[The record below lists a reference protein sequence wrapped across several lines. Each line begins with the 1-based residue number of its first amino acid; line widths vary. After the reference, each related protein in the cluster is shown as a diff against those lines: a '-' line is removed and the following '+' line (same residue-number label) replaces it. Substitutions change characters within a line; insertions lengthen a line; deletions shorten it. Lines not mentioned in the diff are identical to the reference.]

1 MEEDSLTDPA
11 RTSFDFPE
19 TARKARTYY
28 GWWIL
33 TASFVGV
40 GVVNGVSFWSF
51 GLFIEPLEEQFGWT
65 RAAVSLGVS
74 LSLLAAG
81 IAGPI
86 VGWLIDRKGPRLS
99 IFIGIA
105 GTAGTYLLL
114 ATTDAQWQ
122 WYLFMALNGCFRTF
136 IFLVPF
142 MALTSRWFVRRRSV
156 AIAITGTG
164 LMVGAVVLVPIVRI
178 LIDTLEWDGA
188 FVVISIVLVAVLL
201 PLALV
206 VIRNDPPPG
215 ADTVALSE
223 GAPLA
228 SAPVS
233 RAGVTL
239 GQALR
244 TSIFW
249 VITLGFTLYAFAM
262 VAWIVHSVPFYESVG
277 ISPGWAA
284 ALTSM
289 TAGFAIFS
297 RLGAGLLAD
306 RLRKLEYGGAL
317 INLLIAV
324 AFAVLLV
331 DTSPV
336 AIAVFLTLFVISFGS
351 GGALLQALV
360 LTRIF
365 GVAHFATIYG
375 VVTVAETVGMLIGPT
390 ASGAIFDATGEYD
403 LAIVMV
409 LTVFG
414 CAGLLFLLA
423 TRLSHAMPEPAPQHL
438 SSEATP

>member
-1 MEEDSLTDPA
+1 M
-11 RTSFDFPE
+11 
-19 TARKARTYY
+19 
-28 GWWIL
+28 
-33 TASFVGV
+33 GV

-51 GLFIEPLEEQFGWT
+51 GLFIEPLEEQFGWS

-74 LSLLAAG
+74 LSLLTAG

-86 VGWLIDRKGPRLS
+86 VGRLVDRKGPRLS
-99 IFIGIA
+99 LFIGIA

-114 ATTDAQWQ
+114 ATTEAQWQ
-122 WYLFMALNGCFRTF
+122 WYLFMALNGGFRTF

-164 LMVGAVVLVPIVRI
+164 LMVGAVVLVPIVRV
-178 LIDTLEWDGA
+178 LIDALAWDGA
-188 FVVISIVLVAVLL
+188 FVAISIVLAAVLL
-201 PLALV
+201 PLVLI

-215 ADTVALSE
+215 ADAVARPE

-228 SAPVS
+228 PAPVG

-239 GQALR
+239 GQAMR
-244 TSIFW
+244 TSLFW
-249 VITLGFTLYAFAM
+249 AVTFGFTLYAFAM
-262 VAWIVHSVPFYESVG
+262 VSWIVHSVPFYESVG

-284 ALTSM
+284 GLTSM

-306 RLRKLEYGGAL
+306 RLRKLEYGGVI
-317 INLLIAV
+317 INLLIAG
-324 AFAVLLV
+324 AFAILLV

-351 GGALLQALV
+351 GGAMLQALV
-360 LTRIF
+360 LTRSF

-403 LAIVMV
+403 WAIVMV
-409 LTVFG
+409 LAVFG

-423 TRLSHAMPEPAPQHL
+423 TRLPPALPEPVPQRL
-438 SSEATP
+438 SSEAAP